1 VVKLANPWLTM
12 LLYAVAVPAVA
23 YLVIVQAFHLSAAGR
38 TALATVVSLGGIT
51 LAAWRYWSVRS
62 DH

>member
-51 LAAWRYWSVRS
+51 LAA
-62 DH
+62 